1 MQMIIQHQVLTW
13 GVRNMKKFQLA
24 AVNSPS
30 IEIECGGVFR
40 ATPKIKSAK
49 ENPNFSITSLFFD
62 VVSVNKQVTAKYVQ
76 GVSVFLTPS
85 FSTCQ

>member
-1 MQMIIQHQVLTW
+1 MITQHQVLTW

-62 VVSVNKQVTAKYVQ
+62 VVSVNKQVTVCL
-76 GVSVFLTPS
+76 GSLLSVFLTPF

>member
-1 MQMIIQHQVLTW
+1 
-13 GVRNMKKFQLA
+13 MKKFQLA

-62 VVSVNKQVTAKYVQ
+62 VVSVNKQVTVCL
-76 GVSVFLTPS
+76 GSLLSVFLTPL
-85 FSTCQ
+85 CRI